1 MRHLCSLL
9 DLDRDE
15 LAFLVRRGIELK
27 ADRFQPGH
35 STLLAG
41 RVLGL
46 VFEKPSMRTR
56 VSFEAAVGH
65 CGGSAVFMTQRELGL
80 GERESVK
87 DFARVAS
94 QYLDVLAARTFSHER
109 ILELAEHSSCPVINA
124 LSDREHPCQILAD
137 LCAIQQ
143 EFGTLSGKRIV
154 FVGDGNN
161 VALSL
166 AHAAVLSD
174 IEFVLSAPEG
184 FSFRGDVLEEC
195 RRANP
200 KARIEFESDPRRAVA
215 GAHVVYTD
223 VWASMGQENEAEQR
237 RQHFL
242 SYQVNG
248 DLMRRARPDARFMH
262 CLPAHRGEEVTDEVI
277 DSPQSLIVEQAGYRL
292 HAQKALILSLLGID
306 RP

>member
-9 DLDRDE
+9 DLNRDE
-15 LAFLVRRGIELK
+15 LAHLVRRGIELK
-27 ADRFQPGH
+27 ADRGRPGH
-35 STLLAG
+35 SALLAG
-41 RVLGL
+41 RILGL

-56 VSFEAAVGH
+56 VSFEAAIGH

-109 ILELAEHSSCPVINA
+109 ILELAMYSSCPVINA

-137 LCAIQQ
+137 LCTIAQ
-143 EFGTLSGKRIV
+143 EFGTLAGKRIV

-184 FSFRGDVLEEC
+184 FGFRDEVLKECFDVNPQAKIILEP
-195 RRANP
+195 NP
-200 KARIEFESDPRRAVA
+200 QKAVT

-223 VWASMGQENEAEQR
+223 VWASMGQESEADER
-237 RQHFL
+237 RKYFL
-242 SYQVNG
+242 AYQV
-248 DLMRRARPDARFMH
+248 DARLMKQARSDARFMH
-262 CLPAHRGEEVTDEVI
+262 CLPAHRGDEVTDEVI
-277 DSPQSLIVEQAGYRL
+277 DSPASLIVEQAGYRL
-292 HAQKALILSLLGID
+292 HAQKALILWLLGID
-306 RP
+306 KS

>member
-9 DLDRDE
+9 DLSRQE
-15 LAFLVRRGIELK
+15 LAYLVRRGIELK
-27 ADRFQPGH
+27 ADRHQPGH
-35 STLLAG
+35 ASLLAG
-41 RVLGL
+41 RILGL

-56 VSFEAAVGH
+56 VSFEAAIGH

-109 ILELAEHSSCPVINA
+109 ILELARYSSCPVINA

-137 LCAIQQ
+137 LCTIQQ
-143 EFGTLSGKRIV
+143 EFGTLAGKRIV

-174 IEFVLSAPEG
+174 IEFVLSAPKG
-184 FSFRGDVLEEC
+184 FSFKEELLEEC
-195 RRANP
+195 LKANP
-200 KARIEFESDPRRAVA
+200 KAKITLEPNPKKGVA
-215 GAHVVYTD
+215 GAHVIYTD
-223 VWASMGQENEAEQR
+223 VWASMGQEAEAEQR
-237 RQHFL
+237 REHFRG
-242 SYQVNG
+242 YQVNAE
-248 DLMRRARPDARFMH
+248 LMSLARPDARFMH
-262 CLPAHRGEEVTDEVI
+262 CLPAHRGDEVTDEVM

-292 HAQKALILSLLGID
+292 HAQKALILWLLGVD
-306 RP
+306 KP